1 MWLLRDVPLT
11 RIWENSL
18 SPKPTSL
25 TSSFPM
31 LKKKAETVKK
41 NPSDSKATKSLRDAA
56 EAFQKQSTR
65 TGELAQNIKNAR
77 RQAEEKAKEEA
88 RRAEEE
94 ARRLADERRRAAEK
108 AVPVGIK
115 EIWLDA
121 QEILDATKGITIDN
135 SPIGNLVRLAEE
147 LARLMQQLAAQSK
160 TGTKKDIIMLSRKIA
175 DTIGNIHALIG
186 EVTVGCRDRVL
197 NGEMTDKGNVA
208 KNYGIQLK
216 ILGSVKANLVLEDDP
231 DTRQSLVICAR
242 GLCKTV
248 NEIVSLSQI
257 AKLKPK
263 K

>member
-1 MWLLRDVPLT
+1 LWLDRCTFNRDLGQQLITETNKLDPL
-11 RIWENSL
+11 L
-18 SPKPTSL
+18 SEVEKRSE
-25 TSSFPM
+25 
-31 LKKKAETVKK
+31 AVKK
-41 NPSDSKATKSLRDAA
+41 NPSDQKAAKAFRDAA
-56 EAFQKQSTR
+56 DAFQKQATK
-65 TGELAQNIKNAR
+65 TGQLAQDIKSGRKA
-77 RQAEEKAKEEA
+77 AEERAKEEA

-94 ARRLADERRRAAEK
+94 ARRLAEEKKMKAEK
-108 AVPVGIK
+108 AIPVGIK
-115 EIWLDA
+115 EIWMDA
-121 QEILDATKGITIDN
+121 QAILDATKAITIDN

-147 LARLMQQLAAQSK
+147 LARLMQQLAAQAK

-175 DTIGNIHALIG
+175 DTIGNIHSLIG
-186 EVTVGCRDRVL
+186 EVAVGCRDNVL
-197 NGEMTDKGNVA
+197 NGEMTDKGNVS

-248 NEIVSLSQI
+248 NEIVALSQI